1 MTSPPEDHVD
11 VGAYVL
17 GVLDAA
23 EAAAFEEHLAGC
35 PQCAE
40 QVTELGMLE
49 PILADHRAAGG
60 SGVGS
65 GPAPRPD
72 DALLGRLVGEV
83 TAGRRRT
90 RRRRLVLVAAA
101 AALVIGGPAVTA
113 VVTADSGHPVQTVA
127 QQFTATDAGTGARA
141 TVGIEGKTWGSQIT
155 LQLSNVD
162 GPLSCDLIAVSHAGE
177 QQTVTTWSI
186 PPIGYGASNAPGV
199 LRTGGGAGL
208 QPEDIDHFE
217 VRTLDG
223 RQLLLTIPV
232 SA

>member
-1 MTSPPEDHVD
+1 VTSPPEDHVD

-17 GVLDAA
+17 GVLDPAD
-23 EAAAFEEHLAGC
+23 AAAFEEHLAGC

-40 QVTELGMLE
+40 QVAELGLLE
-49 PILADHRAAGG
+49 PILADHLAAGG
-60 SGVGS
+60 TGS
-65 GPAPRPD
+65 TPRPD

-83 TAGRRRT
+83 SVGRRRT

-113 VVTADSGHPVQTVA
+113 VVTADTGHQVRAVA

-141 TVGIEGKTWGSQIT
+141 TVGVEGRNWGSQIS
-155 LQLSNVD
+155 LQLSNVA
-162 GPLSCDLIAVSHAGE
+162 GPLSCDLIAVSHTGE
-177 QQTVTTWSI
+177 QQTVTTWSV
-186 PPIGYGASNAPGV
+186 PPIGYGTSDAPDA
-199 LRTGGGAGL
+199 LRTTGGSGL

-223 RQLLLTIPV
+223 RQLLVTVPV